1 MAPKLNANDE
11 ARIYDHEGR
20 ISTLESAI
28 NSIRRDIKE
37 IKLNHLSHLER
48 DVAWIKSRIYMF
60 IGVIVA
66 ITFFS
71 NLITSWI
78 FR

>member
-1 MAPKLNANDE
+1 MKANLAISE
-11 ARIYDHEGR
+11 ERIYEHEGR
-20 ISTLESAI
+20 LSGIESDI
-28 NSIRRDIKE
+28 KGIKNSINAIE
-37 IKLNHLSHLER
+37 VNHLSHLEK